1 MEITLD
7 EIYQINQ
14 NIFNSQYKYIT
25 TLAKGSFGTV
35 IKSLDLKTKKH
46 VAVKIISKLNG
57 ANEAINQ
64 LKREVTVLKKTNH
77 NNIVKLFDFYETS
90 SEIYIIMEYIKGGT
104 LKTYMKKN
112 KENLNENTV
121 KNIIFYLLNAINYL
135 HKLKIIHSDI
145 KPENIM
151 FENESDI
158 STLKLIDFGLS
169 SFNNKENEYCGT
181 FLYMAPEIL
190 FNNKKLL
197 TNEIDIWSVGIIM
210 YQLLNKNIHPFY
222 NKFELKKIM
231 DKNKSFHKK
240 EFLLENLKNYE
251 KTNQLNFYNENHT
264 YISRKAKNLLN
275 NLLQIKSKNR
285 IPSNLA
291 LNHNWFD
298 NLNIKNNYLLDL
310 NKNIISEDDLN
321 IIKKGKKI
329 FLSLIF
335 LNQLKN
341 YFFVKEENKNK
352 SFSEST
358 NNTEENSFLINN
370 LKNVNYFINLN
381 KKNKKFYKNINL
393 KDKKNNIRNQIDDFL
408 NKNNIKSKTKI
419 NNNKSN
425 KLLSINYKFKNNNN
439 NNNFPHLINS
449 RRTFYIKSLDK
460 IKLSLNNNNLINENK
475 KYNKNKSEI
484 KYNKR
489 NLSPHFLDNNYFNN
503 NTIFKTN
510 FNKNKSNKKNNEKL
524 IYSMMKTKFNENK
537 NNFKVIFP
545 NINNN
550 NNNNI
555 NNNNNNKKL
564 KSLC

>member
-14 NIFNSQYKYIT
+14 NIFNSQYKYIS

-35 IKSLDLKTKKH
+35 IKSLDLKTNKQ
-46 VAVKIISKLNG
+46 VAVKIISKLND
-57 ANEAINQ
+57 AQEAINQ
-64 LKREVTVLKKTNH
+64 LKKEVSVLKKTNH
-77 NNIVKLFDFYETS
+77 NNIVKLYDFYETS

-112 KENLNENTV
+112 KENLNENTT
-121 KNIIFYLLNAINYL
+121 KKIIFYLLNAINYL

-151 FENESDI
+151 FENEEDI

-210 YQLLNKNIHPFY
+210 YQLLNKNIHPFF
-222 NKFELKKIM
+222 NKFELKK
-231 DKNKSFHKK
+231 NKIFHKK
-240 EFLLENLKNYE
+240 DFLLQNLKNYE
-251 KTNQLNFYNENHT
+251 KSNKLIFHNEN
-264 YISRKAKNLLN
+264 YISRKAKNLLF

-285 IPSNLA
+285 IQSNLA
-291 LNHNWFD
+291 LNHIWFD
-298 NLNIKNNYLLDL
+298 DLNIKNYYLLDL
-310 NKNIISEDDLN
+310 NKKIFSEDDLK
-321 IIKKGKKI
+321 IINKGKKI
-329 FLSLIF
+329 FLTLIF
-335 LNQLKN
+335 LNQIKN
-341 YFFVKEENKNK
+341 HFFIKEENKNK
-352 SFSEST
+352 SYSEST
-358 NNTEENSFLINN
+358 NNTEENSVLINN
-370 LKNVNYFINLN
+370 LKNVNFFI
-381 KKNKKFYKNINL
+381 KKNKKIYKNINL
-393 KDKKNNIRNQIDDFL
+393 KDKKNRNQIEEYF
-408 NKNNIKSKTKI
+408 NKNNINNIKKS

-425 KLLSINYKFKNNNN
+425 KLLSINYKYKNYNYNNK
-439 NNNFPHLINS
+439 NNFPHLINS

-460 IKLSLNNNNLINENK
+460 IKLSFNNNENK

-489 NLSPHFLDNNYFNN
+489 NLSPHFLDKNN
-503 NTIFKTN
+503 NNNNSIFKTN
-510 FNKNKSNKKNNEKL
+510 YINKNNKKNNEKI
-524 IYSMMKTKFNENK
+524 IYSMIKTKLNNENK
-537 NNFKVIFP
+537 NIFKVIFP

-550 NNNNI
+550 NNNNNI
-555 NNNNNNKKL
+555 QNHKKLL
-564 KSLC
+564 KSL

>member
-14 NIFNSQYKYIT
+14 NIFNSQYKYIS

-35 IKSLDLKTKKH
+35 IKSLDLKTNKQ
-46 VAVKIISKLNG
+46 VAVKIISKLND
-57 ANEAINQ
+57 AQEAINQ
-64 LKREVTVLKKTNH
+64 LKKEVSVLKKTNH
-77 NNIVKLFDFYETS
+77 NNIVKLYDFYETS

-112 KENLNENTV
+112 KENLNENTT
-121 KNIIFYLLNAINYL
+121 KKIIFYLLNAINYL

-151 FENESDI
+151 FQNEEDI

-210 YQLLNKNIHPFY
+210 YQLLNKNIHPFF
-222 NKFELKKIM
+222 NKFELKK
-231 DKNKSFHKK
+231 NKKD
-240 EFLLENLKNYE
+240 FLLQNLKNYE
-251 KTNQLNFYNENHT
+251 KSNKLIFHNEN
-264 YISRKAKNLLN
+264 YISRKAKNLLF

-285 IPSNLA
+285 IQSNLA
-291 LNHNWFD
+291 LNHIWFD
-298 NLNIKNNYLLDL
+298 DLNIKNYYLLDL
-310 NKNIISEDDLN
+310 NKKIFSEDDLK
-321 IIKKGKKI
+321 IINKGKKI
-329 FLSLIF
+329 FLTLIF
-335 LNQLKN
+335 LNQIKN
-341 YFFVKEENKNK
+341 HFFIKEENKNK
-352 SFSEST
+352 SYSEST
-358 NNTEENSFLINN
+358 NNTEENSVLINN
-370 LKNVNYFINLN
+370 LKNVNFFI
-381 KKNKKFYKNINL
+381 KKNKKIYKNINL
-393 KDKKNNIRNQIDDFL
+393 KDKKNRNQIEEYF
-408 NKNNIKSKTKI
+408 NKNNINNIKKS

-425 KLLSINYKFKNNNN
+425 KLLSINYKYKNYNYNNNK
-439 NNNFPHLINS
+439 NNFPHLINS

-460 IKLSLNNNNLINENK
+460 IKLSFNNNENK

-489 NLSPHFLDNNYFNN
+489 NLSPHFLDKNN
-503 NTIFKTN
+503 NNNNSIFKTN
-510 FNKNKSNKKNNEKL
+510 YINKNNKKNNEKL
-524 IYSMMKTKFNENK
+524 IYSMIKTKLNNENK
-537 NNFKVIFP
+537 NIFKVIFP

-550 NNNNI
+550 NNNNNI
-555 NNNNNNKKL
+555 QNHKKLL
-564 KSLC
+564 KSL

>member
-14 NIFNSQYKYIT
+14 NIFNSQYKYIS

-35 IKSLDLKTKKH
+35 IKSLDLKTNKQ
-46 VAVKIISKLNG
+46 VAVKIISKLND
-57 ANEAINQ
+57 AQEAINQ
-64 LKREVTVLKKTNH
+64 LKKEVSVLKKTNH
-77 NNIVKLFDFYETS
+77 NNIVKLYDFYETS

-112 KENLNENTV
+112 KENLNENTT
-121 KNIIFYLLNAINYL
+121 KKIIFYLLNAINYL

-151 FENESDI
+151 FENEEDI

-210 YQLLNKNIHPFY
+210 YQLLNKNIHPFF
-222 NKFELKKIM
+222 NKFELKK
-231 DKNKSFHKK
+231 NKKD
-240 EFLLENLKNYE
+240 FLLEILKKYE
-251 KTNQLNFYNENHT
+251 KSNKLIFHNEN
-264 YISRKAKNLLN
+264 YISRKAKNLLF

-285 IPSNLA
+285 IQSNLA
-291 LNHNWFD
+291 LNHIWFD
-298 NLNIKNNYLLDL
+298 DLNIKNYYLLDL
-310 NKNIISEDDLN
+310 NKKIFSEDDLK
-321 IIKKGKKI
+321 IINKGKKI
-329 FLSLIF
+329 FLTLIF
-335 LNQLKN
+335 LNQIKN
-341 YFFVKEENKNK
+341 HFFIKEENKNK
-352 SFSEST
+352 SYSEST
-358 NNTEENSFLINN
+358 NNTEENSVLINN
-370 LKNVNYFINLN
+370 LKNVNFFI
-381 KKNKKFYKNINL
+381 KKNKKIYKNINL
-393 KDKKNNIRNQIDDFL
+393 KDKKNRNQIEEYF
-408 NKNNIKSKTKI
+408 NKNNIKNIKKS

-425 KLLSINYKFKNNNN
+425 KLLSINYKYKNYNYNNNK
-439 NNNFPHLINS
+439 NNFPHLINS

-460 IKLSLNNNNLINENK
+460 IKLSFNNNENK

-489 NLSPHFLDNNYFNN
+489 NLSPHFLDKNN
-503 NTIFKTN
+503 NNNNSIFKTN
-510 FNKNKSNKKNNEKL
+510 YINKNNKKNNEKL
-524 IYSMMKTKFNENK
+524 IYSMIKTKLNNENK
-537 NNFKVIFP
+537 NIFKVIFP

-550 NNNNI
+550 NNNNNI
-555 NNNNNNKKL
+555 QNHKKLL
-564 KSLC
+564 KSLWIIFYKYLYFL

>member
-14 NIFNSQYKYIT
+14 NIFNSQYKYIS

-35 IKSLDLKTKKH
+35 IKSLDLKTNKQ
-46 VAVKIISKLNG
+46 VAVKIISKLND
-57 ANEAINQ
+57 AQEAINQ
-64 LKREVTVLKKTNH
+64 LKKEVSVLKKTNH
-77 NNIVKLFDFYETS
+77 NNIVKLYDFYETS

-112 KENLNENTV
+112 KENLNENTT
-121 KNIIFYLLNAINYL
+121 KKIIFYLLNAINYL

-151 FENESDI
+151 FQNEEDI

-210 YQLLNKNIHPFY
+210 YQLLNKNIHPFF
-222 NKFELKKIM
+222 NKFELKK
-231 DKNKSFHKK
+231 NKIFHKK
-240 EFLLENLKNYE
+240 DFLLQNLKNYE
-251 KTNQLNFYNENHT
+251 KSNKLIFHNEN
-264 YISRKAKNLLN
+264 YISRKAKNLLF

-285 IPSNLA
+285 IQSNLA
-291 LNHNWFD
+291 LNHIWFD
-298 NLNIKNNYLLDL
+298 DLNIKNYYLLDL
-310 NKNIISEDDLN
+310 NKKIFSEDDLK
-321 IIKKGKKI
+321 IINKGKKI
-329 FLSLIF
+329 FLTLIF
-335 LNQLKN
+335 LNQIKN
-341 YFFVKEENKNK
+341 HFFIKDENKNK
-352 SFSEST
+352 SYSEST
-358 NNTEENSFLINN
+358 NNTEENSVLINN
-370 LKNVNYFINLN
+370 LKNVNFFI
-381 KKNKKFYKNINL
+381 KKNKKIYKNINL
-393 KDKKNNIRNQIDDFL
+393 KDKKNRNQIEEYF
-408 NKNNIKSKTKI
+408 NKNNINNIKKS

-425 KLLSINYKFKNNNN
+425 KLLSINYKYKNYNNNN
-439 NNNFPHLINS
+439 KNNFPHFINS

-460 IKLSLNNNNLINENK
+460 IKLSFNNNENK

-489 NLSPHFLDNNYFNN
+489 NLSPHFLDKNN
-503 NTIFKTN
+503 NNNNSIFKTN
-510 FNKNKSNKKNNEKL
+510 YINKNNKKNNEKI
-524 IYSMMKTKFNENK
+524 IYSMIKTKLNNENK
-537 NNFKVIFP
+537 NIFKVIFP

-555 NNNNNNKKL
+555 QNHKKLL
-564 KSLC
+564 KSL

>member
-14 NIFNSQYKYIT
+14 NIFNSQYKYIS

-35 IKSLDLKTKKH
+35 IKSLDLKTNKQ
-46 VAVKIISKLNG
+46 VAVKIISKLND
-57 ANEAINQ
+57 AQEAINQ
-64 LKREVTVLKKTNH
+64 LKKEVSVLKKTNH
-77 NNIVKLFDFYETS
+77 NNIVKLYDFYETS

-112 KENLNENTV
+112 KENLNENTT
-121 KNIIFYLLNAINYL
+121 KKIIFYLLNAINYL

-151 FENESDI
+151 FENEEDI

-210 YQLLNKNIHPFY
+210 YQLLNKNIHPFF
-222 NKFELKKIM
+222 NKFELKK
-231 DKNKSFHKK
+231 NKIFHKK
-240 EFLLENLKNYE
+240 DFLLQNLKNYE
-251 KTNQLNFYNENHT
+251 KSNKLIFHNEN
-264 YISRKAKNLLN
+264 YISRKAKNLLF

-285 IPSNLA
+285 IQSNLA
-291 LNHNWFD
+291 LNHIWFD
-298 NLNIKNNYLLDL
+298 DLNIKNYYLLDL
-310 NKNIISEDDLN
+310 NKKIFSEDDLK
-321 IIKKGKKI
+321 IINKGKKI
-329 FLSLIF
+329 FLTLIF
-335 LNQLKN
+335 LNQIKN
-341 YFFVKEENKNK
+341 HFFIKEENKNK
-352 SFSEST
+352 SYSEST
-358 NNTEENSFLINN
+358 NNTEENSVLINN
-370 LKNVNYFINLN
+370 LKNVNFFI
-381 KKNKKFYKNINL
+381 KKNKKIYKNINL
-393 KDKKNNIRNQIDDFL
+393 KDKKNRNQIEEYF
-408 NKNNIKSKTKI
+408 NKNNINNIKKS

-425 KLLSINYKFKNNNN
+425 KLLSINYKYKNYNNNK
-439 NNNFPHLINS
+439 NNFPHLINS

-460 IKLSLNNNNLINENK
+460 IKLSFNNNENK

-489 NLSPHFLDNNYFNN
+489 NLSPHFLDKNN
-503 NTIFKTN
+503 NNNNSIFKTN
-510 FNKNKSNKKNNEKL
+510 YINKNNKKNNEKI
-524 IYSMMKTKFNENK
+524 IYSMIKTKLNNENK
-537 NNFKVIFP
+537 NIFKVIFP

-550 NNNNI
+550 NNNNNI
-555 NNNNNNKKL
+555 QNHKKLL
-564 KSLC
+564 KSL

>member
-14 NIFNSQYKYIT
+14 NIFNSQYKYIS

-35 IKSLDLKTKKH
+35 IKSLDLKTNKQ
-46 VAVKIISKLNG
+46 VAVKIISKLND
-57 ANEAINQ
+57 AQEAINQ
-64 LKREVTVLKKTNH
+64 LKKEVSVLKKTNH
-77 NNIVKLFDFYETS
+77 NNIVKLYDFYETS

-112 KENLNENTV
+112 KENLNENTT
-121 KNIIFYLLNAINYL
+121 KKIIFYLLNAINYL

-151 FENESDI
+151 FENEEDI

-210 YQLLNKNIHPFY
+210 YQLLNKNIHPFF
-222 NKFELKKIM
+222 NKFELKK
-231 DKNKSFHKK
+231 NKIFHKK
-240 EFLLENLKNYE
+240 DFLLQNLKNYE
-251 KTNQLNFYNENHT
+251 KSNKLIFHNEN
-264 YISRKAKNLLN
+264 YISRKAKNLLF

-285 IPSNLA
+285 IQSNLA
-291 LNHNWFD
+291 LNHIWFD
-298 NLNIKNNYLLDL
+298 DLNIKNYYLLDL
-310 NKNIISEDDLN
+310 NKKIFSEDDLK
-321 IIKKGKKI
+321 IINKGKKI
-329 FLSLIF
+329 FLTLIF
-335 LNQLKN
+335 LNQIKN
-341 YFFVKEENKNK
+341 HFFIKDENKNK
-352 SFSEST
+352 SYSEST
-358 NNTEENSFLINN
+358 NNTEENSVLINN
-370 LKNVNYFINLN
+370 LKNVNFFI
-381 KKNKKFYKNINL
+381 KKNKKIYKNINL
-393 KDKKNNIRNQIDDFL
+393 KDKKNRNQIEEYF
-408 NKNNIKSKTKI
+408 NKNNINNIKKS

-425 KLLSINYKFKNNNN
+425 KLLSINYKYKNYNNNN
-439 NNNFPHLINS
+439 KNNFPHLINS

-460 IKLSLNNNNLINENK
+460 IKLSFNNNENK

-489 NLSPHFLDNNYFNN
+489 NLSPHFLDKNN
-503 NTIFKTN
+503 NNNNSIFKTN
-510 FNKNKSNKKNNEKL
+510 YINKNNKKNNEKL
-524 IYSMMKTKFNENK
+524 IYSMIKTKLNNENK
-537 NNFKVIFP
+537 NIFKVIFP

-550 NNNNI
+550 NNNNNI
-555 NNNNNNKKL
+555 QNHKKLL
-564 KSLC
+564 KSL

>member
-14 NIFNSQYKYIT
+14 NIFNSQYKYIS

-35 IKSLDLKTKKH
+35 IKSLDLKTNKQ
-46 VAVKIISKLNG
+46 VAVKIISKLND
-57 ANEAINQ
+57 AQEAINQ
-64 LKREVTVLKKTNH
+64 LKKEVSVLKKTNH
-77 NNIVKLFDFYETS
+77 NNIVKLYDFYETS

-112 KENLNENTV
+112 KENLNENTT
-121 KNIIFYLLNAINYL
+121 KKIIFYLLNAINYL

-151 FENESDI
+151 FENEEDI

-210 YQLLNKNIHPFY
+210 YQLLNKNIHPFF
-222 NKFELKKIM
+222 NKFELKK
-231 DKNKSFHKK
+231 NKIFHKK
-240 EFLLENLKNYE
+240 DFLLQNLKNYE
-251 KTNQLNFYNENHT
+251 KSNKLIFHNEN
-264 YISRKAKNLLN
+264 YISRKAKNLLF

-285 IPSNLA
+285 IQSNLA
-291 LNHNWFD
+291 LNHIWFD
-298 NLNIKNNYLLDL
+298 DLNIKNYYLLDL
-310 NKNIISEDDLN
+310 NKKIFSEDDLK
-321 IIKKGKKI
+321 IINKGKKI
-329 FLSLIF
+329 FLTLIF
-335 LNQLKN
+335 LNQIKN
-341 YFFVKEENKNK
+341 HFFIKDENKNK
-352 SFSEST
+352 SYSEST
-358 NNTEENSFLINN
+358 NNTEENSVLINN
-370 LKNVNYFINLN
+370 LKNVNFFI
-381 KKNKKFYKNINL
+381 KKNKKIYKNINL
-393 KDKKNNIRNQIDDFL
+393 KDKKNRNQIEEYF
-408 NKNNIKSKTKI
+408 NKNNINNIKKS

-425 KLLSINYKFKNNNN
+425 KLLLINYKYKNYNYNNNK
-439 NNNFPHLINS
+439 NNFPHLINS

-460 IKLSLNNNNLINENK
+460 IKLSFNNNENK

-489 NLSPHFLDNNYFNN
+489 NLSPHFLDKNN
-503 NTIFKTN
+503 NNNNSIFKTN
-510 FNKNKSNKKNNEKL
+510 YINKNNKKNNEKL
-524 IYSMMKTKFNENK
+524 IYSMIKTKLNNENK
-537 NNFKVIFP
+537 NIFKVIFP

-555 NNNNNNKKL
+555 QNHKKLL
-564 KSLC
+564 KSL

>member
-14 NIFNSQYKYIT
+14 NIFNSQYKYIS

-35 IKSLDLKTKKH
+35 IKSLDLKTNKQ
-46 VAVKIISKLNG
+46 VAVKIISKLND
-57 ANEAINQ
+57 AQEAINQ
-64 LKREVTVLKKTNH
+64 LKKEVSVLKKTNH
-77 NNIVKLFDFYETS
+77 NNIVKLYDFYETS

-112 KENLNENTV
+112 KENLNENTT
-121 KNIIFYLLNAINYL
+121 KKIIFYLLNAINYL

-151 FENESDI
+151 FENEEDI

-210 YQLLNKNIHPFY
+210 YQLLNKNIHPFF
-222 NKFELKKIM
+222 NKFELKK
-231 DKNKSFHKK
+231 NKIFHKK
-240 EFLLENLKNYE
+240 DFLLQNLKNYE
-251 KTNQLNFYNENHT
+251 KSNKLIFHNEN
-264 YISRKAKNLLN
+264 YISRKAKNLLF

-285 IPSNLA
+285 IQSNLA
-291 LNHNWFD
+291 LNHIWFD
-298 NLNIKNNYLLDL
+298 DLNIKNYYLLDL
-310 NKNIISEDDLN
+310 NKKIFSEDDLK
-321 IIKKGKKI
+321 IINKGKKI
-329 FLSLIF
+329 FLTLIF
-335 LNQLKN
+335 LNQIKN
-341 YFFVKEENKNK
+341 HFFIKEENKNK
-352 SFSEST
+352 SYSEST
-358 NNTEENSFLINN
+358 NNTEENSVLINN
-370 LKNVNYFINLN
+370 LKNVNFFI
-381 KKNKKFYKNINL
+381 KKNKKIYKNINL
-393 KDKKNNIRNQIDDFL
+393 KDKKNRNQIEEYF
-408 NKNNIKSKTKI
+408 NKNNINNIKKS

-425 KLLSINYKFKNNNN
+425 KLLSINYKYKNYNNNN
-439 NNNFPHLINS
+439 KNNFPHLINS

-460 IKLSLNNNNLINENK
+460 ITLSFNNNENK

-489 NLSPHFLDNNYFNN
+489 NLSPHFLDKNN
-503 NTIFKTN
+503 NNNNSIFKTN
-510 FNKNKSNKKNNEKL
+510 YINKNNKKNNEKL
-524 IYSMMKTKFNENK
+524 IYSMIKTKLNNENK
-537 NNFKVIFP
+537 NIFKVIFP

-555 NNNNNNKKL
+555 QNHKKLL
-564 KSLC
+564 KSL

>member
-14 NIFNSQYKYIT
+14 NIFNSQYKYIS

-35 IKSLDLKTKKH
+35 IKSLDLKTNKQ
-46 VAVKIISKLNG
+46 VAVKIISKLND
-57 ANEAINQ
+57 AQEAINQ
-64 LKREVTVLKKTNH
+64 LKKEVSVLKKTNH
-77 NNIVKLFDFYETS
+77 NNIVKLYDFYETS

-112 KENLNENTV
+112 KENLNENTT
-121 KNIIFYLLNAINYL
+121 KKIIFYLLNAINYL

-151 FENESDI
+151 FENEEDI

-210 YQLLNKNIHPFY
+210 YQLLNKNIHPFL
-222 NKFELKKIM
+222 NKFELKK
-231 DKNKSFHKK
+231 NKKD
-240 EFLLENLKNYE
+240 FLLQNLKNYE
-251 KTNQLNFYNENHT
+251 KSNKLIFHNEN
-264 YISRKAKNLLN
+264 YISRKAKNLLF

-285 IPSNLA
+285 IQSNLA
-291 LNHNWFD
+291 LNHIWFD
-298 NLNIKNNYLLDL
+298 DLNMKNNYLLDL
-310 NKNIISEDDLN
+310 NKKIFSEDDLK
-321 IIKKGKKI
+321 IINKGKKI
-329 FLSLIF
+329 FLTLIF
-335 LNQLKN
+335 LNQIKN
-341 YFFVKEENKNK
+341 HFFIKDENKNK
-352 SFSEST
+352 SYSEST
-358 NNTEENSFLINN
+358 NNTEENSVLINN
-370 LKNVNYFINLN
+370 LKNVNFFI
-381 KKNKKFYKNINL
+381 KKNKKIYKNINL
-393 KDKKNNIRNQIDDFL
+393 KDKKNRNQIEEYF
-408 NKNNIKSKTKI
+408 NKNNIKNIKKS

-425 KLLSINYKFKNNNN
+425 KLLSINYKYKNYNYNNNK
-439 NNNFPHLINS
+439 NNFPHLINS

-460 IKLSLNNNNLINENK
+460 IKLSFNNNENK

-489 NLSPHFLDNNYFNN
+489 NLSPHFLDKNN
-503 NTIFKTN
+503 NNNNSIFKTN
-510 FNKNKSNKKNNEKL
+510 YINKNNKKNNEKL
-524 IYSMMKTKFNENK
+524 IYSMIKTKLNNENK
-537 NNFKVIFP
+537 NIFKVIFP

-555 NNNNNNKKL
+555 QNHKKLL
-564 KSLC
+564 KSL

>member
-14 NIFNSQYKYIT
+14 NIFNSQYKYIS

-35 IKSLDLKTKKH
+35 IKSLDLKTNKQ
-46 VAVKIISKLNG
+46 VAVKIISKLND
-57 ANEAINQ
+57 AQEAINQ
-64 LKREVTVLKKTNH
+64 LKKEVSVLKKTNH
-77 NNIVKLFDFYETS
+77 NNIVKLYDFYETS

-112 KENLNENTV
+112 KENLNENTT
-121 KNIIFYLLNAINYL
+121 KKIIFYLLNAINYL

-151 FENESDI
+151 FENEEDI

-210 YQLLNKNIHPFY
+210 YQLLNKNIHPFF
-222 NKFELKKIM
+222 NKFELKK
-231 DKNKSFHKK
+231 NKKD
-240 EFLLENLKNYE
+240 FLLQNLKNYE
-251 KTNQLNFYNENHT
+251 KSNKLIFHNEN
-264 YISRKAKNLLN
+264 YISRKAKNLLF

-285 IPSNLA
+285 IQSNLA
-291 LNHNWFD
+291 LNHIWFD
-298 NLNIKNNYLLDL
+298 DLNIKNYYLLDL
-310 NKNIISEDDLN
+310 NKKIFSEDDLK
-321 IIKKGKKI
+321 IINKGKKI
-329 FLSLIF
+329 FLTLIF
-335 LNQLKN
+335 LNQIKN
-341 YFFVKEENKNK
+341 HFFIKEENKNK
-352 SFSEST
+352 SYSEST
-358 NNTEENSFLINN
+358 NNTEENSVLINN
-370 LKNVNYFINLN
+370 LKNVNFFI
-381 KKNKKFYKNINL
+381 KKNKKIYKNINL
-393 KDKKNNIRNQIDDFL
+393 KDKKNRNQIEEYF
-408 NKNNIKSKTKI
+408 NKNNINNIKKS

-425 KLLSINYKFKNNNN
+425 KLLSINYKYKNYNYNNNK
-439 NNNFPHLINS
+439 NNFPHFINS

-460 IKLSLNNNNLINENK
+460 IKLSFNNNENK

-489 NLSPHFLDNNYFNN
+489 NLSPHFLDKNN
-503 NTIFKTN
+503 NNNNNSIFKTN
-510 FNKNKSNKKNNEKL
+510 YINKNNKKNNEKL
-524 IYSMMKTKFNENK
+524 IYSMIKTKLNNENK
-537 NNFKVIFP
+537 NIFKVIFP

-550 NNNNI
+550 NNNNNI
-555 NNNNNNKKL
+555 QNHKKLL
-564 KSLC
+564 KSL

>member
-14 NIFNSQYKYIT
+14 NIFNSQYKYIS

-35 IKSLDLKTKKH
+35 IKSLDLKTNKQ
-46 VAVKIISKLNG
+46 VAVKIISKLND
-57 ANEAINQ
+57 AQEAINQ
-64 LKREVTVLKKTNH
+64 LKKEVSVLKKTNH
-77 NNIVKLFDFYETS
+77 NNIVKLYDFYETS

-112 KENLNENTV
+112 KENLNENTT
-121 KNIIFYLLNAINYL
+121 KKIIFYLLNAINYL

-151 FENESDI
+151 FQNEEDI

-210 YQLLNKNIHPFY
+210 YQLLNKNIHPFF
-222 NKFELKKIM
+222 NKFELKK
-231 DKNKSFHKK
+231 NKKD
-240 EFLLENLKNYE
+240 FLLQNLKNYE
-251 KTNQLNFYNENHT
+251 KSNKLIFHNEN
-264 YISRKAKNLLN
+264 YISRKAKNLLF

-285 IPSNLA
+285 IQSNLA
-291 LNHNWFD
+291 LNHIWFD
-298 NLNIKNNYLLDL
+298 DLNIKNYYLLDL
-310 NKNIISEDDLN
+310 NKKIFSEDDLK
-321 IIKKGKKI
+321 IINKGKKI
-329 FLSLIF
+329 FLTLIF
-335 LNQLKN
+335 LNQIKN
-341 YFFVKEENKNK
+341 HFFIKEENKNK
-352 SFSEST
+352 SYSEST
-358 NNTEENSFLINN
+358 NNTEENSVLINN
-370 LKNVNYFINLN
+370 LKNVNFFI
-381 KKNKKFYKNINL
+381 KKNKKIYKNINL
-393 KDKKNNIRNQIDDFL
+393 KDKKNRNQIDEYF
-408 NKNNIKSKTKI
+408 NKNNINNIKKS

-425 KLLSINYKFKNNNN
+425 KLLSINYKYKNYNNNN
-439 NNNFPHLINS
+439 KNNFPHLINS

-460 IKLSLNNNNLINENK
+460 IKLSFNNNNENK

-489 NLSPHFLDNNYFNN
+489 NLSPHFLDKNN
-503 NTIFKTN
+503 NNNSIFKTN
-510 FNKNKSNKKNNEKL
+510 YINKNNKKNNEKL
-524 IYSMMKTKFNENK
+524 IYSMIKTKLNNENK
-537 NNFKVIFP
+537 NIFKVIFP

-550 NNNNI
+550 NNNN
-555 NNNNNNKKL
+555 NNIQNHKKLL
-564 KSLC
+564 KSL

>member
-14 NIFNSQYKYIT
+14 NIFNSQYKYIS

-35 IKSLDLKTKKH
+35 IKSLDLKTNKQ
-46 VAVKIISKLNG
+46 VAVKIISKLND
-57 ANEAINQ
+57 AQEAINQ
-64 LKREVTVLKKTNH
+64 LKKEVSVLKKTNH
-77 NNIVKLFDFYETS
+77 NNIVKLYDFYETS

-112 KENLNENTV
+112 KENLNENTT
-121 KNIIFYLLNAINYL
+121 KKIIFYLLNAINYL

-151 FENESDI
+151 FENEEDI

-210 YQLLNKNIHPFY
+210 YQLLNKNIHPFF
-222 NKFELKKIM
+222 NKFELKK
-231 DKNKSFHKK
+231 NKIFHKK
-240 EFLLENLKNYE
+240 DFLLQNLKNYE
-251 KTNQLNFYNENHT
+251 KSNKLIFHNEN
-264 YISRKAKNLLN
+264 YISRKAKNLLF

-285 IPSNLA
+285 IQSNLA
-291 LNHNWFD
+291 LNHIWFD
-298 NLNIKNNYLLDL
+298 DLNIKNYYLLDL
-310 NKNIISEDDLN
+310 NKKIFSEDDLK
-321 IIKKGKKI
+321 IINKGKKI
-329 FLSLIF
+329 FLTLIF
-335 LNQLKN
+335 LNQIKN
-341 YFFVKEENKNK
+341 HFFIKDENKNK
-352 SFSEST
+352 SYSEST
-358 NNTEENSFLINN
+358 NNTEENSVLINN
-370 LKNVNYFINLN
+370 LKNVNFFI
-381 KKNKKFYKNINL
+381 KKNKKIYKNINL
-393 KDKKNNIRNQIDDFL
+393 KDKKNRNQIEEYF
-408 NKNNIKSKTKI
+408 NKNNINNIKKS

-425 KLLSINYKFKNNNN
+425 KLLLINYKYKNYNYNNNK
-439 NNNFPHLINS
+439 NNFPHLINS

-460 IKLSLNNNNLINENK
+460 IKLSFNNNENK

-489 NLSPHFLDNNYFNN
+489 NLSPHFLDKNN
-503 NTIFKTN
+503 NNNNSIFKTN
-510 FNKNKSNKKNNEKL
+510 YINKNNKKNNEKL
-524 IYSMMKTKFNENK
+524 IYSMIKTKLNNENK
-537 NNFKVIFP
+537 NIFKVIFP

-550 NNNNI
+550 NNNNNI
-555 NNNNNNKKL
+555 QNHKKLL
-564 KSLC
+564 KSL

>member
-14 NIFNSQYKYIT
+14 NIFNSQYKYIS

-35 IKSLDLKTKKH
+35 IKSLDLKTNKQ
-46 VAVKIISKLNG
+46 VAVKIISKLND
-57 ANEAINQ
+57 AQEAINQ
-64 LKREVTVLKKTNH
+64 LKKEVSVLKKTNH
-77 NNIVKLFDFYETS
+77 NNIVKLYDFYETS

-112 KENLNENTV
+112 KENLNENTT
-121 KNIIFYLLNAINYL
+121 KKIIFYLLNAINYL

-151 FENESDI
+151 FENEEDI

-210 YQLLNKNIHPFY
+210 YQLLNKNIHPFF
-222 NKFELKKIM
+222 NKFELKK
-231 DKNKSFHKK
+231 NNHKK
-240 EFLLENLKNYE
+240 DFLENLKNYE
-251 KTNQLNFYNENHT
+251 KSNKLIFHNEN
-264 YISRKAKNLLN
+264 YISRKAKNLLF

-285 IPSNLA
+285 IQSNLA
-291 LNHNWFD
+291 LNHIWFD
-298 NLNIKNNYLLDL
+298 DLNIKNYYLLDL
-310 NKNIISEDDLN
+310 NKKIFSEDDLK
-321 IIKKGKKI
+321 IINKGKKI
-329 FLSLIF
+329 FLTLIF
-335 LNQLKN
+335 LNQIKN
-341 YFFVKEENKNK
+341 HFFIKDENKNK
-352 SFSEST
+352 SYSEST
-358 NNTEENSFLINN
+358 NNTEENSVLINN
-370 LKNVNYFINLN
+370 LKNVNFFI
-381 KKNKKFYKNINL
+381 KKNKKIYKNINL
-393 KDKKNNIRNQIDDFL
+393 KDKKNRNQIEEYF
-408 NKNNIKSKTKI
+408 NKNNIKNIKKS

-425 KLLSINYKFKNNNN
+425 KLLSINYKYKNYNNNN
-439 NNNFPHLINS
+439 KNNFPHLINS

-460 IKLSLNNNNLINENK
+460 IKLSFNNNENK

-489 NLSPHFLDNNYFNN
+489 NLSPHFLDKNN
-503 NTIFKTN
+503 NNNNSIFKTN
-510 FNKNKSNKKNNEKL
+510 YINKNNKKNNEKL
-524 IYSMMKTKFNENK
+524 IYSMIKTKLNNENK
-537 NNFKVIFP
+537 NIFKVIFP

-550 NNNNI
+550 NNNN
-555 NNNNNNKKL
+555 NNIQNHKKLL
-564 KSLC
+564 KSL

>member
-14 NIFNSQYKYIT
+14 NIFNSQYKYIS

-35 IKSLDLKTKKH
+35 IKSLDLKTNKQ
-46 VAVKIISKLNG
+46 VAVKIISKLND
-57 ANEAINQ
+57 AQEAINQ
-64 LKREVTVLKKTNH
+64 LKKEVSVLKKTNH
-77 NNIVKLFDFYETS
+77 NNIVKLYDFYETS

-112 KENLNENTV
+112 KENLNENTT
-121 KNIIFYLLNAINYL
+121 KKIIFYLLNAINYL

-151 FENESDI
+151 FENEEDI

-210 YQLLNKNIHPFY
+210 YQLLNKNIHPFF
-222 NKFELKKIM
+222 NKFELKK
-231 DKNKSFHKK
+231 NKIFHKK
-240 EFLLENLKNYE
+240 DFLLENLKNYE
-251 KTNQLNFYNENHT
+251 KSNKLIFHNEN
-264 YISRKAKNLLN
+264 YISRKAKNLLF

-285 IPSNLA
+285 IQSNLA
-291 LNHNWFD
+291 LNHIWFD
-298 NLNIKNNYLLDL
+298 DLNIKNYYLLDL
-310 NKNIISEDDLN
+310 NKKIFSEDDLK
-321 IIKKGKKI
+321 IINKGKKI
-329 FLSLIF
+329 FLTLIF
-335 LNQLKN
+335 LNQIKN
-341 YFFVKEENKNK
+341 HFFIKDENKNK
-352 SFSEST
+352 SYSEST
-358 NNTEENSFLINN
+358 NNTEENSVLINN
-370 LKNVNYFINLN
+370 LKNVNFFI
-381 KKNKKFYKNINL
+381 KKNKKIYKNINL
-393 KDKKNNIRNQIDDFL
+393 KDKKNRNQIEEYF
-408 NKNNIKSKTKI
+408 NKNNIKNIKKS

-425 KLLSINYKFKNNNN
+425 KLLSINYKYKNYNYNNNK
-439 NNNFPHLINS
+439 NNFPHLINS

-460 IKLSLNNNNLINENK
+460 IKLSFNNNENK

-489 NLSPHFLDNNYFNN
+489 NLSPHFLDKNN
-503 NTIFKTN
+503 NNNNSIFKTN
-510 FNKNKSNKKNNEKL
+510 YINKNNKKNNEKL
-524 IYSMMKTKFNENK
+524 IYSMIKTKLNNENK
-537 NNFKVIFP
+537 NIFKVIFP

-550 NNNNI
+550 NNNNNI
-555 NNNNNNKKL
+555 QNHKKLL
-564 KSLC
+564 KSL

>member
-14 NIFNSQYKYIT
+14 NIFNSQYKYIS

-35 IKSLDLKTKKH
+35 IKSLDLKTNKQ
-46 VAVKIISKLNG
+46 VAVKIISKLND
-57 ANEAINQ
+57 AQEAINQ
-64 LKREVTVLKKTNH
+64 LKKEVSVLKKTNH
-77 NNIVKLFDFYETS
+77 NNIVKLYDFYETS

-112 KENLNENTV
+112 KENLNENTT
-121 KNIIFYLLNAINYL
+121 KKIIFYLLNAINYL

-151 FENESDI
+151 FENEEDI

-210 YQLLNKNIHPFY
+210 YQLLNKNIHPFF
-222 NKFELKKIM
+222 NKFELKK
-231 DKNKSFHKK
+231 NKIYHKK
-240 EFLLENLKNYE
+240 DFLLENLKKYE
-251 KTNQLNFYNENHT
+251 KSNKIIFHNEN
-264 YISRKAKNLLN
+264 YISRKAKNLLF

-285 IPSNLA
+285 IQSNLA
-291 LNHNWFD
+291 LNHIWFD
-298 NLNIKNNYLLDL
+298 DLNMKNNYLLDL
-310 NKNIISEDDLN
+310 NKKIFSEDDLK
-321 IIKKGKKI
+321 IINKGKKI
-329 FLSLIF
+329 FLTLIF
-335 LNQLKN
+335 LNQIKN
-341 YFFVKEENKNK
+341 HFFIKEENKNK
-352 SFSEST
+352 SYSEST
-358 NNTEENSFLINN
+358 NNTEENSVLINN
-370 LKNVNYFINLN
+370 LKNVNFFI
-381 KKNKKFYKNINL
+381 KKNKKIYKNINL
-393 KDKKNNIRNQIDDFL
+393 KDKKNRNQIEEYF
-408 NKNNIKSKTKI
+408 NKNNINNIKKS

-425 KLLSINYKFKNNNN
+425 KLLSINYKYKNYNYNNNK
-439 NNNFPHLINS
+439 NNFPHLINS

-460 IKLSLNNNNLINENK
+460 IKLSFNNNENK

-489 NLSPHFLDNNYFNN
+489 NLSPHFLDKNN
-503 NTIFKTN
+503 NNNNSIFKTN
-510 FNKNKSNKKNNEKL
+510 YINKNNKKNNEKL
-524 IYSMMKTKFNENK
+524 IYSMIKTKLNNENK
-537 NNFKVIFP
+537 NIFKVIFP

-550 NNNNI
+550 NNNNNI
-555 NNNNNNKKL
+555 QNHKKLL
-564 KSLC
+564 KSL

>member
-14 NIFNSQYKYIT
+14 NIFNSQYKYIS

-35 IKSLDLKTKKH
+35 IKSLDLKTNKQ
-46 VAVKIISKLNG
+46 VAVKIISKLND
-57 ANEAINQ
+57 AQEAINQ
-64 LKREVTVLKKTNH
+64 LKKEVSVLKKTNH
-77 NNIVKLFDFYETS
+77 NNIVKLYDFYETS

-112 KENLNENTV
+112 KENLNENTT
-121 KNIIFYLLNAINYL
+121 KKIIFYLLNAINYL

-151 FENESDI
+151 FQNEEDI

-210 YQLLNKNIHPFY
+210 YQLLNKNIHPFF
-222 NKFELKKIM
+222 NKFELKK
-231 DKNKSFHKK
+231 NKIFHKK
-240 EFLLENLKNYE
+240 DFLENLKNYE
-251 KTNQLNFYNENHT
+251 KSNKLIFHNEN
-264 YISRKAKNLLN
+264 YISRKAKNLLF

-285 IPSNLA
+285 IQSNLA
-291 LNHNWFD
+291 LNHIWFD
-298 NLNIKNNYLLDL
+298 DLNIKNYYLLDL
-310 NKNIISEDDLN
+310 NKKIFSEDDLK
-321 IIKKGKKI
+321 IINKGKKI
-329 FLSLIF
+329 FLTLIF
-335 LNQLKN
+335 LNQIKN
-341 YFFVKEENKNK
+341 HFFIKEENKNK
-352 SFSEST
+352 SYSEST
-358 NNTEENSFLINN
+358 NNTEENSVLINN
-370 LKNVNYFINLN
+370 LKNVNFFI
-381 KKNKKFYKNINL
+381 KKNKKIYKNINL
-393 KDKKNNIRNQIDDFL
+393 KDKKNRNQIEEYF
-408 NKNNIKSKTKI
+408 NKNNINNIKKS

-425 KLLSINYKFKNNNN
+425 KLLSINYKYKNYNYNNNK
-439 NNNFPHLINS
+439 NNFPHLINS

-460 IKLSLNNNNLINENK
+460 IKLSFNNNENK

-489 NLSPHFLDNNYFNN
+489 NLSPHFLDKNN
-503 NTIFKTN
+503 NNNNSIFKTN
-510 FNKNKSNKKNNEKL
+510 YINKNNKKNNEKL
-524 IYSMMKTKFNENK
+524 IYSMIKTKLNNENK
-537 NNFKVIFP
+537 NIFKVIFP

-550 NNNNI
+550 NNNNNI
-555 NNNNNNKKL
+555 QNHKKLL
-564 KSLC
+564 KSL

>member
-14 NIFNSQYKYIT
+14 NIFNSQYKYIS

-35 IKSLDLKTKKH
+35 IKSLDLKTNKQ
-46 VAVKIISKLNG
+46 VAVKIISKLND
-57 ANEAINQ
+57 AQEAINQ
-64 LKREVTVLKKTNH
+64 LKKEVSVLKKTNH
-77 NNIVKLFDFYETS
+77 NNIVKLYDFYETS

-112 KENLNENTV
+112 KENLNENTT
-121 KNIIFYLLNAINYL
+121 KKIIFYLLNAINYL

-151 FENESDI
+151 FENEEDI

-210 YQLLNKNIHPFY
+210 YQLLNKNIHPFF
-222 NKFELKKIM
+222 NKFELKK
-231 DKNKSFHKK
+231 NNHKK
-240 EFLLENLKNYE
+240 DFLENLKNYE
-251 KTNQLNFYNENHT
+251 KSNKLIFHNEN
-264 YISRKAKNLLN
+264 YISRKAKNLLF

-285 IPSNLA
+285 IQSNLA
-291 LNHNWFD
+291 LNHIWFD
-298 NLNIKNNYLLDL
+298 DLNIKNYYLLDL
-310 NKNIISEDDLN
+310 NKKIFSEDDLK
-321 IIKKGKKI
+321 IINKGKKI
-329 FLSLIF
+329 FLTLIF
-335 LNQLKN
+335 LNQIKN
-341 YFFVKEENKNK
+341 HFFIKDENKNK
-352 SFSEST
+352 SYSEST
-358 NNTEENSFLINN
+358 NNTEENSVLINN
-370 LKNVNYFINLN
+370 LKNVNFFI
-381 KKNKKFYKNINL
+381 KKNKKIYKNINL
-393 KDKKNNIRNQIDDFL
+393 KDKKNRNQIEEYF
-408 NKNNIKSKTKI
+408 NKNNINNIKKS

-425 KLLSINYKFKNNNN
+425 KLLSINYKYKNYNNYNNNK
-439 NNNFPHLINS
+439 NNFPHS

-460 IKLSLNNNNLINENK
+460 IKLSFNNNNENK

-489 NLSPHFLDNNYFNN
+489 NLSPHFLDKNN
-503 NTIFKTN
+503 NNNNSIFKTN
-510 FNKNKSNKKNNEKL
+510 YINKNNKKNNEKI
-524 IYSMMKTKFNENK
+524 IYSMIKTKLNNENK
-537 NNFKVIFP
+537 NIFKVIFP

-550 NNNNI
+550 NNNNNI
-555 NNNNNNKKL
+555 QNHKKLL
-564 KSLC
+564 KSL

>member
-14 NIFNSQYKYIT
+14 NIFNSQYKYIS

-35 IKSLDLKTKKH
+35 IKSLDLKTNKQ
-46 VAVKIISKLNG
+46 VAVKIISKLND
-57 ANEAINQ
+57 AQEAINQ
-64 LKREVTVLKKTNH
+64 LKKEVSVLKKTNH
-77 NNIVKLFDFYETS
+77 NNIVKLYDFYETS

-112 KENLNENTV
+112 KENLNENTT
-121 KNIIFYLLNAINYL
+121 KKIIFYLLNAINYL

-151 FENESDI
+151 FENEEDI

-210 YQLLNKNIHPFY
+210 YQLLNKNIHPFF
-222 NKFELKKIM
+222 NKFELKK
-231 DKNKSFHKK
+231 NKIFHKK
-240 EFLLENLKNYE
+240 DFLENLKNYE
-251 KTNQLNFYNENHT
+251 KSNKLIFHNEN
-264 YISRKAKNLLN
+264 YISRKAKNLLF

-285 IPSNLA
+285 IQSNLA
-291 LNHNWFD
+291 LNHIWFD
-298 NLNIKNNYLLDL
+298 DLNIKNYYLLDL
-310 NKNIISEDDLN
+310 NKKIFSEDDLK
-321 IIKKGKKI
+321 IINKGKKI
-329 FLSLIF
+329 FLTLIF
-335 LNQLKN
+335 LNQIKN
-341 YFFVKEENKNK
+341 HFFIKEENKNK
-352 SFSEST
+352 SYSEST
-358 NNTEENSFLINN
+358 NNTEENSVLINN
-370 LKNVNYFINLN
+370 LKNVNFFI
-381 KKNKKFYKNINL
+381 KKNKKIYKNINL
-393 KDKKNNIRNQIDDFL
+393 KDKKNRNQIEEYF
-408 NKNNIKSKTKI
+408 NKNNINNIKKS

-425 KLLSINYKFKNNNN
+425 KLLSINYKYKNYNNNK
-439 NNNFPHLINS
+439 NNFPHLINS

-460 IKLSLNNNNLINENK
+460 IKLSFNNNENK

-489 NLSPHFLDNNYFNN
+489 NLSPHFLDKNN
-503 NTIFKTN
+503 NNNNSIFKTN
-510 FNKNKSNKKNNEKL
+510 YINKNNKKNNEKL
-524 IYSMMKTKFNENK
+524 IYSMIKTKLNNENK
-537 NNFKVIFP
+537 NIFKVIFP

-555 NNNNNNKKL
+555 QNHKKLL
-564 KSLC
+564 KSL

>member
-14 NIFNSQYKYIT
+14 NIFNSQYKYIS

-35 IKSLDLKTKKH
+35 IKSLDLKTNKQ
-46 VAVKIISKLNG
+46 VAVKIISKLND
-57 ANEAINQ
+57 AQEAINQ
-64 LKREVTVLKKTNH
+64 LKKEVSVLKKTNH
-77 NNIVKLFDFYETS
+77 NNIVKLYDFYETS

-112 KENLNENTV
+112 KENLNENTT
-121 KNIIFYLLNAINYL
+121 KKIIFYLLNAINYL

-151 FENESDI
+151 FENEEDI

-210 YQLLNKNIHPFY
+210 YQLLNKNIHPFF
-222 NKFELKKIM
+222 NKFELKK
-231 DKNKSFHKK
+231 NKKD
-240 EFLLENLKNYE
+240 FLLQNLKNYE
-251 KTNQLNFYNENHT
+251 KSNKLIFHNEN
-264 YISRKAKNLLN
+264 YISRKAKNLLF

-285 IPSNLA
+285 IQSNLA
-291 LNHNWFD
+291 LNHIWFD
-298 NLNIKNNYLLDL
+298 DLNIKNYYLLDL
-310 NKNIISEDDLN
+310 NKKIFSEDDLK
-321 IIKKGKKI
+321 IINKGKKI
-329 FLSLIF
+329 FLTIIF
-335 LNQLKN
+335 LNQIKN
-341 YFFVKEENKNK
+341 HFFIKEENKNK
-352 SFSEST
+352 SYSEST
-358 NNTEENSFLINN
+358 NNTEENSVLINN
-370 LKNVNYFINLN
+370 LKNVNFFI
-381 KKNKKFYKNINL
+381 KKNKKIYKNINL
-393 KDKKNNIRNQIDDFL
+393 KDKKNRNQIEEYF
-408 NKNNIKSKTKI
+408 NKNNIKNIKKS

-425 KLLSINYKFKNNNN
+425 KLLSINYKYKNYNNNN
-439 NNNFPHLINS
+439 NKNNFPHLINS

-460 IKLSLNNNNLINENK
+460 IKLSFNNNENK

-489 NLSPHFLDNNYFNN
+489 NLSPHFLDKNN
-503 NTIFKTN
+503 NNNNSIFKTN
-510 FNKNKSNKKNNEKL
+510 YINKNNKKNNEKI
-524 IYSMMKTKFNENK
+524 IYSMIKTKLNNENK
-537 NNFKVIFP
+537 NIFKVIFP

-550 NNNNI
+550 NNNN
-555 NNNNNNKKL
+555 NNIQNHKKLL
-564 KSLC
+564 KSL

>member
-14 NIFNSQYKYIT
+14 NIFNSQYKYIS

-35 IKSLDLKTKKH
+35 IKSLDLKTNKQ
-46 VAVKIISKLNG
+46 VAVKIISKLND
-57 ANEAINQ
+57 AQEAINQ
-64 LKREVTVLKKTNH
+64 LKKEVSVLKKTNH
-77 NNIVKLFDFYETS
+77 NNIVKLYDFYETS

-112 KENLNENTV
+112 KENLNENTT
-121 KNIIFYLLNAINYL
+121 KKIIFYLLNAINYL

-151 FENESDI
+151 FENEEDI

-210 YQLLNKNIHPFY
+210 YQLLNKNIHPFF
-222 NKFELKKIM
+222 NKFELKK
-231 DKNKSFHKK
+231 NKIFHKK
-240 EFLLENLKNYE
+240 DFLLQNLKNYE
-251 KTNQLNFYNENHT
+251 KSNKLIFHNEN
-264 YISRKAKNLLN
+264 YISRKAKNLLF

-285 IPSNLA
+285 IQSNLA
-291 LNHNWFD
+291 LNHIWFD
-298 NLNIKNNYLLDL
+298 DLNMKNNYLLDL
-310 NKNIISEDDLN
+310 NKKIFSEDDLK
-321 IIKKGKKI
+321 IINKGKKI
-329 FLSLIF
+329 FLTLIF
-335 LNQLKN
+335 LNQIKN
-341 YFFVKEENKNK
+341 HFFIKEENKNK
-352 SFSEST
+352 SYSEST
-358 NNTEENSFLINN
+358 NNTEENSVLINN
-370 LKNVNYFINLN
+370 LKNVNFFI
-381 KKNKKFYKNINL
+381 KKNKKIYKNINL
-393 KDKKNNIRNQIDDFL
+393 KDKKNRNQIEEYF
-408 NKNNIKSKTKI
+408 NKNNINNIKKS

-425 KLLSINYKFKNNNN
+425 KLLSINYKYKNYNNNN
-439 NNNFPHLINS
+439 KNNFPHFINS

-460 IKLSLNNNNLINENK
+460 IKLSFNNNENK

-489 NLSPHFLDNNYFNN
+489 NLSPHFLDKNN
-503 NTIFKTN
+503 NNNNSIFKTN
-510 FNKNKSNKKNNEKL
+510 YINKNNKKNNEKL
-524 IYSMMKTKFNENK
+524 IYSMIKTKLNNENK
-537 NNFKVIFP
+537 NIFKVIFP

-550 NNNNI
+550 NNNN
-555 NNNNNNKKL
+555 NNIQNHKKLL
-564 KSLC
+564 KSL

>member
-14 NIFNSQYKYIT
+14 NIFNSQYKYIS

-35 IKSLDLKTKKH
+35 IKSLDLKTNKQ
-46 VAVKIISKLNG
+46 VAVKIISKLND
-57 ANEAINQ
+57 AQEAINQ
-64 LKREVTVLKKTNH
+64 LKKEVSVLKKTNH
-77 NNIVKLFDFYETS
+77 NNIVKLYDFYETS

-112 KENLNENTV
+112 NLNENTT
-121 KNIIFYLLNAINYL
+121 KKIIFYLLNAINYL

-151 FENESDI
+151 FENEEDI

-210 YQLLNKNIHPFY
+210 YQLLNKNIHPFF
-222 NKFELKKIM
+222 NKFELKK
-231 DKNKSFHKK
+231 NKIYHKK
-240 EFLLENLKNYE
+240 DFLLENLKKYE
-251 KTNQLNFYNENHT
+251 KSNKIIFHNEN
-264 YISRKAKNLLN
+264 YISRKAKNLLF

-285 IPSNLA
+285 IQSNLA
-291 LNHNWFD
+291 LNHIWFD
-298 NLNIKNNYLLDL
+298 DLNIKNYYLLDL
-310 NKNIISEDDLN
+310 NKKIFSEDDLK
-321 IIKKGKKI
+321 IINKGKKI
-329 FLSLIF
+329 FLTLIF
-335 LNQLKN
+335 LNQIKN
-341 YFFVKEENKNK
+341 HFFIKEENKNK
-352 SFSEST
+352 SYSEST
-358 NNTEENSFLINN
+358 NNTEENSVLINN
-370 LKNVNYFINLN
+370 LKNVNFFI
-381 KKNKKFYKNINL
+381 KKNKKIYKNINL
-393 KDKKNNIRNQIDDFL
+393 KDKKNRNQIEEYF
-408 NKNNIKSKTKI
+408 NKNNINNIKKS

-425 KLLSINYKFKNNNN
+425 KLLSINYKYKNYNYNNNK
-439 NNNFPHLINS
+439 NNFPHLINS

-460 IKLSLNNNNLINENK
+460 IKLSFNNNENK

-489 NLSPHFLDNNYFNN
+489 NLSPHFLDKNN
-503 NTIFKTN
+503 NNNNSIFKTN
-510 FNKNKSNKKNNEKL
+510 YINKNNKKNNEKL
-524 IYSMMKTKFNENK
+524 IYSMIKTKLNNENK
-537 NNFKVIFP
+537 NIFKVIFP

-550 NNNNI
+550 NNNNNI
-555 NNNNNNKKL
+555 QNHKKLL
-564 KSLC
+564 KSL

>member
-14 NIFNSQYKYIT
+14 NIFNSQYKYIS

-35 IKSLDLKTKKH
+35 IKSLDLKTNKQ
-46 VAVKIISKLNG
+46 VAVKIISKLND
-57 ANEAINQ
+57 AQEAINQ
-64 LKREVTVLKKTNH
+64 LKKEVSVLKKTNH
-77 NNIVKLFDFYETS
+77 NNIVKLYDFYETS

-112 KENLNENTV
+112 KENLNENTT
-121 KNIIFYLLNAINYL
+121 KKIIFYLLNAINYL

-151 FENESDI
+151 FENEEDI

-210 YQLLNKNIHPFY
+210 YQLLNKNIHPFF
-222 NKFELKKIM
+222 NKFELKK
-231 DKNKSFHKK
+231 NKIFHKK
-240 EFLLENLKNYE
+240 DFLLQNLKNYE
-251 KTNQLNFYNENHT
+251 KSNKLIFHNEN
-264 YISRKAKNLLN
+264 YISRKAKNLLF

-285 IPSNLA
+285 IQSNLA
-291 LNHNWFD
+291 LNHIWFD
-298 NLNIKNNYLLDL
+298 DLNIKNYYLLDL
-310 NKNIISEDDLN
+310 NKKIFSEDDLK
-321 IIKKGKKI
+321 IINKGKKI
-329 FLSLIF
+329 FLTLIF
-335 LNQLKN
+335 LNQIKN
-341 YFFVKEENKNK
+341 HFFIKEENKNK
-352 SFSEST
+352 SYSEST
-358 NNTEENSFLINN
+358 NNTEENSVLINN
-370 LKNVNYFINLN
+370 LKNVNFFI
-381 KKNKKFYKNINL
+381 KKNKKIYKNINL
-393 KDKKNNIRNQIDDFL
+393 KDKKNRNQIEEYF
-408 NKNNIKSKTKI
+408 NKNNINNIKKS

-425 KLLSINYKFKNNNN
+425 KLLSINYKYKNYNNNN
-439 NNNFPHLINS
+439 KNNFPHLINS

-460 IKLSLNNNNLINENK
+460 IKLSFNNNENK

-489 NLSPHFLDNNYFNN
+489 NLSPHFLDKNN
-503 NTIFKTN
+503 NNNNSIFKTN
-510 FNKNKSNKKNNEKL
+510 YINKNNKKNNEKL
-524 IYSMMKTKFNENK
+524 IYSMIKTKLNNENK
-537 NNFKVIFP
+537 NIFKVIFP

-550 NNNNI
+550 NNNNNI
-555 NNNNNNKKL
+555 QNHKKLL
-564 KSLC
+564 KSL

>member
-14 NIFNSQYKYIT
+14 NIFNSQYKYIS

-35 IKSLDLKTKKH
+35 IKSLDLKTNKQ
-46 VAVKIISKLNG
+46 VAVKIISKLND
-57 ANEAINQ
+57 AQEAINQ
-64 LKREVTVLKKTNH
+64 LKKEVSVLKKTNH
-77 NNIVKLFDFYETS
+77 NNIVKLYDFYETS

-112 KENLNENTV
+112 KENLNENTT
-121 KNIIFYLLNAINYL
+121 KKIIFYLLNAINYL

-151 FENESDI
+151 FQNEEDI

-210 YQLLNKNIHPFY
+210 YQLLNKNIHPFF
-222 NKFELKKIM
+222 NKFELKK
-231 DKNKSFHKK
+231 NKKD
-240 EFLLENLKNYE
+240 FLLQNLKNYE
-251 KTNQLNFYNENHT
+251 KSNKLIFHNEN
-264 YISRKAKNLLN
+264 YISRKAKNLLF

-285 IPSNLA
+285 IQSNLA
-291 LNHNWFD
+291 LNHIWFD
-298 NLNIKNNYLLDL
+298 DLNIKNYYLLDL
-310 NKNIISEDDLN
+310 NKKIFSEDDLK
-321 IIKKGKKI
+321 IINKGKKI
-329 FLSLIF
+329 FLTLIF
-335 LNQLKN
+335 LNQIKN
-341 YFFVKEENKNK
+341 HFFIKEENKNK
-352 SFSEST
+352 SYSEST
-358 NNTEENSFLINN
+358 NNTEENSVLINN
-370 LKNVNYFINLN
+370 LKNVNFFI
-381 KKNKKFYKNINL
+381 KKNKKIYKNINL
-393 KDKKNNIRNQIDDFL
+393 KDKKNRNQIEEYF
-408 NKNNIKSKTKI
+408 NKNNINNIKKS

-425 KLLSINYKFKNNNN
+425 KLLSINYKYKNYNYNNNK
-439 NNNFPHLINS
+439 NNFPHLINS

-460 IKLSLNNNNLINENK
+460 IKLSFNNNNENK

-489 NLSPHFLDNNYFNN
+489 NLSPHFLDKNN
-503 NTIFKTN
+503 NNNNSIFKTN
-510 FNKNKSNKKNNEKL
+510 YINKNNKKNNEKL
-524 IYSMMKTKFNENK
+524 IYSMIKTKLNNENK
-537 NNFKVIFP
+537 NIFKVIFP

-550 NNNNI
+550 NNNNNI
-555 NNNNNNKKL
+555 QNHKKLL
-564 KSLC
+564 KSL

>member
-14 NIFNSQYKYIT
+14 NIFNSQYKYIS

-35 IKSLDLKTKKH
+35 IKSLDLKTNKQ
-46 VAVKIISKLNG
+46 VAVKIISKLND
-57 ANEAINQ
+57 AQEAINQ
-64 LKREVTVLKKTNH
+64 LKKEVSVLKKTNH
-77 NNIVKLFDFYETS
+77 NNIVKLYDFYETS

-112 KENLNENTV
+112 KENLNENTT
-121 KNIIFYLLNAINYL
+121 KKIIFYLLNAINYL

-151 FENESDI
+151 FENEEDI

-210 YQLLNKNIHPFY
+210 YQLLNKNIHPFF
-222 NKFELKKIM
+222 NKFELKK
-231 DKNKSFHKK
+231 NKKD
-240 EFLLENLKNYE
+240 FLLQNLKNYE
-251 KTNQLNFYNENHT
+251 KSNKLIFHNEN
-264 YISRKAKNLLN
+264 YISRKAKNLLF

-285 IPSNLA
+285 IQSNLA
-291 LNHNWFD
+291 LNHIWFD
-298 NLNIKNNYLLDL
+298 DLNIKNYYLLDL
-310 NKNIISEDDLN
+310 NKKIFSEDDLK
-321 IIKKGKKI
+321 IINKGKKI
-329 FLSLIF
+329 FLTLIF
-335 LNQLKN
+335 LNQIKN
-341 YFFVKEENKNK
+341 HFFIKDENKNK
-352 SFSEST
+352 SYSEST
-358 NNTEENSFLINN
+358 NNTEENSVLINN
-370 LKNVNYFINLN
+370 LKNVNFFI
-381 KKNKKFYKNINL
+381 KKNKKIYKNINL
-393 KDKKNNIRNQIDDFL
+393 KDKKNRNQIEEYF
-408 NKNNIKSKTKI
+408 NKNNINNIKKS

-425 KLLSINYKFKNNNN
+425 KLLSINYKYKNYNNNN
-439 NNNFPHLINS
+439 KNNFPHLINS

-460 IKLSLNNNNLINENK
+460 IKLSFNNNENK

-489 NLSPHFLDNNYFNN
+489 NLSPHFLDKNN
-503 NTIFKTN
+503 NNNNSIFKTN
-510 FNKNKSNKKNNEKL
+510 YINKNNKKNNEKL
-524 IYSMMKTKFNENK
+524 IYSMIKTKLNNENK
-537 NNFKVIFP
+537 NIFKVIFP

-550 NNNNI
+550 NNNNNI
-555 NNNNNNKKL
+555 QNHKKLL
-564 KSLC
+564 KSL

>member
-14 NIFNSQYKYIT
+14 NIFNSQYKYIS

-35 IKSLDLKTKKH
+35 IKSLDLKTNKQ
-46 VAVKIISKLNG
+46 VAVKIISKLND
-57 ANEAINQ
+57 AQEAINQ
-64 LKREVTVLKKTNH
+64 LKKEVSVLKKTNH
-77 NNIVKLFDFYETS
+77 NNIVKLYDFYETS

-112 KENLNENTV
+112 KENLNENTT
-121 KNIIFYLLNAINYL
+121 KKIIFYLLNAINYL

-151 FENESDI
+151 FENEEDI

-210 YQLLNKNIHPFY
+210 YQLLNKNIHPFF
-222 NKFELKKIM
+222 NKFELKK
-231 DKNKSFHKK
+231 NKKD
-240 EFLLENLKNYE
+240 FLLQNLKNYE
-251 KTNQLNFYNENHT
+251 KSNKLIFHNEN
-264 YISRKAKNLLN
+264 YISRKAKNLLF

-285 IPSNLA
+285 IQSNLA
-291 LNHNWFD
+291 LNHIWFD
-298 NLNIKNNYLLDL
+298 DLNIKNYYLLDL
-310 NKNIISEDDLN
+310 NKKIFSEDDLK
-321 IIKKGKKI
+321 IINKGKKI
-329 FLSLIF
+329 FLTLIF
-335 LNQLKN
+335 LNQIKN
-341 YFFVKEENKNK
+341 HFFIKEENKNK
-352 SFSEST
+352 SYSEST
-358 NNTEENSFLINN
+358 NNTEENSVLINN
-370 LKNVNYFINLN
+370 LKNVNFFI
-381 KKNKKFYKNINL
+381 KKNKKIYKNINL
-393 KDKKNNIRNQIDDFL
+393 KDKKNRNQIEEYF
-408 NKNNIKSKTKI
+408 NKNNINNIKKS

-425 KLLSINYKFKNNNN
+425 KLLSINYKYKNYNNNK
-439 NNNFPHLINS
+439 NNFPHLINS

-460 IKLSLNNNNLINENK
+460 IKLSFNNNENK

-489 NLSPHFLDNNYFNN
+489 NLSPHFLDKNN
-503 NTIFKTN
+503 NNNNSIFKTN
-510 FNKNKSNKKNNEKL
+510 YINKNNKKNNEKL
-524 IYSMMKTKFNENK
+524 IYSMIKTKLNNENK
-537 NNFKVIFP
+537 NIFKVIFP

-555 NNNNNNKKL
+555 QNHKKLL
-564 KSLC
+564 KSL

>member
-14 NIFNSQYKYIT
+14 NIFNSQYKYIS

-35 IKSLDLKTKKH
+35 IKSLDLKTNKQ
-46 VAVKIISKLNG
+46 VAVKIISKLND
-57 ANEAINQ
+57 AQEAINQ
-64 LKREVTVLKKTNH
+64 LKKEVSVLKKTNH
-77 NNIVKLFDFYETS
+77 NNIVKLYDFYETS

-112 KENLNENTV
+112 KENLNENTT
-121 KNIIFYLLNAINYL
+121 KKIIFYLLNAINYL

-151 FENESDI
+151 FENEEDI

-210 YQLLNKNIHPFY
+210 YQLLNKNIHPFF
-222 NKFELKKIM
+222 NKFELKK
-231 DKNKSFHKK
+231 NKKD
-240 EFLLENLKNYE
+240 FLLEILKKYE
-251 KTNQLNFYNENHT
+251 KSNKLIFHNEN
-264 YISRKAKNLLN
+264 YISRKAKNLLF

-285 IPSNLA
+285 IQSNLA
-291 LNHNWFD
+291 LNHIWFD
-298 NLNIKNNYLLDL
+298 DLNIKNYYLLDL
-310 NKNIISEDDLN
+310 NKKIFSEDDLK
-321 IIKKGKKI
+321 IINKGKKI
-329 FLSLIF
+329 FLTIIF
-335 LNQLKN
+335 LNQIKN
-341 YFFVKEENKNK
+341 HFFIKDENKNK
-352 SFSEST
+352 SYSEST
-358 NNTEENSFLINN
+358 NNTEENSVLINN
-370 LKNVNYFINLN
+370 LKNVNFFI
-381 KKNKKFYKNINL
+381 KKNKKIYKNINL
-393 KDKKNNIRNQIDDFL
+393 KDKKNRNQIEEYF
-408 NKNNIKSKTKI
+408 NKNNIKNIKKS

-425 KLLSINYKFKNNNN
+425 KLLSINYKYKNYNNNN
-439 NNNFPHLINS
+439 KNNFPHLINS

-460 IKLSLNNNNLINENK
+460 IKLSFNNNENK

-489 NLSPHFLDNNYFNN
+489 NLSPHFLDKNN
-503 NTIFKTN
+503 NNNNSIFKTN
-510 FNKNKSNKKNNEKL
+510 YINKNNKKNNEKL
-524 IYSMMKTKFNENK
+524 IYSMIKTKLNNENK
-537 NNFKVIFP
+537 NIFKVIFP

-550 NNNNI
+550 NNNN
-555 NNNNNNKKL
+555 NNIQNHKKLL
-564 KSLC
+564 KSL

>member
-14 NIFNSQYKYIT
+14 NIFNSQYKYIS

-35 IKSLDLKTKKH
+35 IKSLDLKTNKQ
-46 VAVKIISKLNG
+46 VAVKIISKLND
-57 ANEAINQ
+57 AQEAINQ
-64 LKREVTVLKKTNH
+64 LKKEVSVLKKTNH
-77 NNIVKLFDFYETS
+77 NNIVKLYDFYETS

-112 KENLNENTV
+112 KENLNENTT
-121 KNIIFYLLNAINYL
+121 KKIIFYLLNAINYL

-151 FENESDI
+151 FQNEEDI

-210 YQLLNKNIHPFY
+210 YQLLNKNIHPFF
-222 NKFELKKIM
+222 NKFELKK
-231 DKNKSFHKK
+231 NKIFHKK
-240 EFLLENLKNYE
+240 DFLLQNLKNYE
-251 KTNQLNFYNENHT
+251 KSNKLIFHNEN
-264 YISRKAKNLLN
+264 YISRKAKNLLF

-285 IPSNLA
+285 IQSNLA
-291 LNHNWFD
+291 LNHIWFD
-298 NLNIKNNYLLDL
+298 DLNIKNYYLLDL
-310 NKNIISEDDLN
+310 NKKIFSEDDLK
-321 IIKKGKKI
+321 IINKGKKI
-329 FLSLIF
+329 FLTIIF
-335 LNQLKN
+335 LNQIKN
-341 YFFVKEENKNK
+341 HFFIKDENKNK
-352 SFSEST
+352 SYSEST
-358 NNTEENSFLINN
+358 NNTEENSVLINN
-370 LKNVNYFINLN
+370 LKNVNFFI
-381 KKNKKFYKNINL
+381 KKNKKIYKNINL
-393 KDKKNNIRNQIDDFL
+393 KDKKNRNQIEEYF
-408 NKNNIKSKTKI
+408 NKNNINNIKKS

-425 KLLSINYKFKNNNN
+425 KLLSINYKYKNYNYNNNK
-439 NNNFPHLINS
+439 NNFPHLINS

-460 IKLSLNNNNLINENK
+460 IKLSFNNNENK

-489 NLSPHFLDNNYFNN
+489 NLSPHFLDKNN
-503 NTIFKTN
+503 NNNSIFKTN
-510 FNKNKSNKKNNEKL
+510 YINKNNKKNNEKL
-524 IYSMMKTKFNENK
+524 IYSMIKTKLNNENK
-537 NNFKVIFP
+537 NIFKVIFP

-550 NNNNI
+550 NNNIQNH
-555 NNNNNNKKL
+555 KKLL
-564 KSLC
+564 KSL

>member
-14 NIFNSQYKYIT
+14 NIFNSQYKYIS

-35 IKSLDLKTKKH
+35 IKSLDLKTNKQ
-46 VAVKIISKLNG
+46 VAVKIISKLND
-57 ANEAINQ
+57 AQEAINQ
-64 LKREVTVLKKTNH
+64 LKKEVSVLKKTNH
-77 NNIVKLFDFYETS
+77 NNIVNLYDFYETS

-112 KENLNENTV
+112 KENLYENTT
-121 KNIIFYLLNAINYL
+121 KKIIFYLLNAINYL

-151 FENESDI
+151 FENEEDI

-210 YQLLNKNIHPFY
+210 YQLLNKNIHPFF
-222 NKFELKKIM
+222 NKFELKK
-231 DKNKSFHKK
+231 NKIYHKK
-240 EFLLENLKNYE
+240 DFLLENLKKYE
-251 KTNQLNFYNENHT
+251 KSNKLIFHNEN
-264 YISRKAKNLLN
+264 YISRKAKNLLF

-285 IPSNLA
+285 IQSNLA
-291 LNHNWFD
+291 LNHIWFD
-298 NLNIKNNYLLDL
+298 DLNMKNNYLLDL
-310 NKNIISEDDLN
+310 NKKIFSEDDLK
-321 IIKKGKKI
+321 IINKGKKI
-329 FLSLIF
+329 FLTLIF
-335 LNQLKN
+335 LNQIKN
-341 YFFVKEENKNK
+341 HFFIKEENKNK
-352 SFSEST
+352 SYSEST
-358 NNTEENSFLINN
+358 NNTEENSVLINN
-370 LKNVNYFINLN
+370 LKNVNFFI
-381 KKNKKFYKNINL
+381 KKNKKIYKNINL
-393 KDKKNNIRNQIDDFL
+393 KDKKNRNQIEEYF
-408 NKNNIKSKTKI
+408 NKNNINNIKKS

-425 KLLSINYKFKNNNN
+425 KLLSINYKYKNYNYNNNK
-439 NNNFPHLINS
+439 NNFPHLINS

-460 IKLSLNNNNLINENK
+460 IKLSFNNNENK

-489 NLSPHFLDNNYFNN
+489 NLSPHFLDKNN
-503 NTIFKTN
+503 NNNNSIFKTN
-510 FNKNKSNKKNNEKL
+510 YINKNNKKNNEKL
-524 IYSMMKTKFNENK
+524 IYSMIKTKLNNENK
-537 NNFKVIFP
+537 NIFKVIFP

-550 NNNNI
+550 NNNNNI
-555 NNNNNNKKL
+555 QNHKKL
-564 KSLC
+564 LKSI

>member
-14 NIFNSQYKYIT
+14 NIFNSQYKYIS

-35 IKSLDLKTKKH
+35 IKSLDLKTNKQ
-46 VAVKIISKLNG
+46 VAVKIISKLND
-57 ANEAINQ
+57 AQEAINQ
-64 LKREVTVLKKTNH
+64 LKKEVSVLKKTNH
-77 NNIVKLFDFYETS
+77 NNIVKLYDFYETS

-112 KENLNENTV
+112 KDNLNENTT
-121 KNIIFYLLNAINYL
+121 KKIIFYLLNAINYL

-151 FENESDI
+151 FENEEDI

-210 YQLLNKNIHPFY
+210 YQLLNKNIHPFF
-222 NKFELKKIM
+222 NKFELKK
-231 DKNKSFHKK
+231 NKIFHKK
-240 EFLLENLKNYE
+240 DFLLQNLKNYE
-251 KTNQLNFYNENHT
+251 KSNKLIFHNEN
-264 YISRKAKNLLN
+264 YISRKAKNLLF

-285 IPSNLA
+285 IQSNLA
-291 LNHNWFD
+291 LNHIWFD
-298 NLNIKNNYLLDL
+298 DLNIKNYYLLDL
-310 NKNIISEDDLN
+310 NKKIFSEDDLK
-321 IIKKGKKI
+321 IINKGKKI
-329 FLSLIF
+329 FLTIIF
-335 LNQLKN
+335 LNQIKN
-341 YFFVKEENKNK
+341 HFFIKEENKNK
-352 SFSEST
+352 SYSEST
-358 NNTEENSFLINN
+358 NNTEENSVLINN
-370 LKNVNYFINLN
+370 LKNVNFFI
-381 KKNKKFYKNINL
+381 KKNKKIYKNINL
-393 KDKKNNIRNQIDDFL
+393 KDKKNRNQIEEYF
-408 NKNNIKSKTKI
+408 NKNNINNIKKS

-425 KLLSINYKFKNNNN
+425 KLLSINYKYKNYNYNNNK
-439 NNNFPHLINS
+439 NNFPHLINS

-460 IKLSLNNNNLINENK
+460 IKLSFNNNENK

-489 NLSPHFLDNNYFNN
+489 NLSPHFLDKNN
-503 NTIFKTN
+503 NNNSIFKTN
-510 FNKNKSNKKNNEKL
+510 YINKNNKKNNEKL
-524 IYSMMKTKFNENK
+524 IYSMIKTKLNNENK
-537 NNFKVIFP
+537 NIFKVIFP

-555 NNNNNNKKL
+555 QNHKKLL
-564 KSLC
+564 KSL

>member
-14 NIFNSQYKYIT
+14 NIFNSQYKYIS

-35 IKSLDLKTKKH
+35 IKSLDLKTNKQ
-46 VAVKIISKLNG
+46 VAVKIISKLND
-57 ANEAINQ
+57 AQEAINQ
-64 LKREVTVLKKTNH
+64 LKKEVSVLKKTNH
-77 NNIVKLFDFYETS
+77 NNIVKLYDFYETS

-112 KENLNENTV
+112 KENLNENTT
-121 KNIIFYLLNAINYL
+121 KKIIFYLLNAINYL

-151 FENESDI
+151 FENEEDI

-210 YQLLNKNIHPFY
+210 YQLLNKNIHPFF
-222 NKFELKKIM
+222 NKFELKK
-231 DKNKSFHKK
+231 NKKD
-240 EFLLENLKNYE
+240 FLLQNLKNYE
-251 KTNQLNFYNENHT
+251 KSNKLIFHNEN
-264 YISRKAKNLLN
+264 YISRKAKNLLF

-285 IPSNLA
+285 IQSNLA
-291 LNHNWFD
+291 LNHIWFD
-298 NLNIKNNYLLDL
+298 DLSIKNYYLLDL
-310 NKNIISEDDLN
+310 NKKIFSEDDLK
-321 IIKKGKKI
+321 IINKGKKI
-329 FLSLIF
+329 FLTLIF
-335 LNQLKN
+335 LNQIKN
-341 YFFVKEENKNK
+341 HFFIKEENKNK
-352 SFSEST
+352 SYSEST
-358 NNTEENSFLINN
+358 NNTEENSVLINN
-370 LKNVNYFINLN
+370 LKNVNFFI
-381 KKNKKFYKNINL
+381 KKNKKIYKNINL
-393 KDKKNNIRNQIDDFL
+393 KDKKNRNQIEEYF
-408 NKNNIKSKTKI
+408 NKNNINNIKKS

-425 KLLSINYKFKNNNN
+425 KLLSINYKYKNYNNNN
-439 NNNFPHLINS
+439 KNNFPHLINS

-460 IKLSLNNNNLINENK
+460 IKLSFNNNENK

-489 NLSPHFLDNNYFNN
+489 NLSPHFLDKNN
-503 NTIFKTN
+503 NNNNSIFKTN
-510 FNKNKSNKKNNEKL
+510 YINKNNKKNNEKL
-524 IYSMMKTKFNENK
+524 IYSMIKTKLNNENK
-537 NNFKVIFP
+537 NIFKVIFP

-550 NNNNI
+550 NNNNNI
-555 NNNNNNKKL
+555 QNHKKLL
-564 KSLC
+564 KSL

>member
-14 NIFNSQYKYIT
+14 NIFNSQYKYIS

-35 IKSLDLKTKKH
+35 IKSLDLKTNKQ
-46 VAVKIISKLNG
+46 VAVKIISKLND
-57 ANEAINQ
+57 AQEAINQ
-64 LKREVTVLKKTNH
+64 LKKEVSVLKKTNH
-77 NNIVKLFDFYETS
+77 NNIVKLYDFYETS

-112 KENLNENTV
+112 KENLNENTT
-121 KNIIFYLLNAINYL
+121 KKIIFYLLNAINYL

-151 FENESDI
+151 FENEEDI

-210 YQLLNKNIHPFY
+210 YQLLNKNIHPFF
-222 NKFELKKIM
+222 NKFELKK
-231 DKNKSFHKK
+231 NKIFHKK
-240 EFLLENLKNYE
+240 DFLLQNLKNYE
-251 KTNQLNFYNENHT
+251 KSNKLIFHNEN
-264 YISRKAKNLLN
+264 YISRKAKNLLF

-285 IPSNLA
+285 IQSNLA
-291 LNHNWFD
+291 LNHIWFD
-298 NLNIKNNYLLDL
+298 DLNIKNYYLLDL
-310 NKNIISEDDLN
+310 NKKIFSEDDLK
-321 IIKKGKKI
+321 IINKGKKI
-329 FLSLIF
+329 FLTLIF
-335 LNQLKN
+335 LNQIKN
-341 YFFVKEENKNK
+341 HFFIKEENKNK
-352 SFSEST
+352 SYSEST
-358 NNTEENSFLINN
+358 NNTEENSVLINN
-370 LKNVNYFINLN
+370 LKNVNFFI
-381 KKNKKFYKNINL
+381 KKNKKIYKNINL
-393 KDKKNNIRNQIDDFL
+393 KDKKNRNQIEEYF
-408 NKNNIKSKTKI
+408 NKNNINNIKKS

-425 KLLSINYKFKNNNN
+425 KLLSINYKYKNYNYNNNK
-439 NNNFPHLINS
+439 NNFPHLINS

-460 IKLSLNNNNLINENK
+460 IKLSFNNNENK

-489 NLSPHFLDNNYFNN
+489 NLSPHFLDKNN
-503 NTIFKTN
+503 NNNNSIFKTN
-510 FNKNKSNKKNNEKL
+510 YINKNNKKNNEKL
-524 IYSMMKTKFNENK
+524 IYSMIKTKLNNENK
-537 NNFKVIFP
+537 NIFKVIFP

-555 NNNNNNKKL
+555 QNHKKLL
-564 KSLC
+564 KSL

>member
-14 NIFNSQYKYIT
+14 NIFNSQYKYIS

-35 IKSLDLKTKKH
+35 IKSLDLKTNKQ
-46 VAVKIISKLNG
+46 VAVKIISKLND
-57 ANEAINQ
+57 AQEAINQ
-64 LKREVTVLKKTNH
+64 LKKEVSVLKKTNH
-77 NNIVKLFDFYETS
+77 NNIVKLYDFYETS

-112 KENLNENTV
+112 KENLNENTT
-121 KNIIFYLLNAINYL
+121 KKIIFYLLNAINYL

-151 FENESDI
+151 FENEEDI

-210 YQLLNKNIHPFY
+210 YQLLNKNIHPFF
-222 NKFELKKIM
+222 NKFELKK
-231 DKNKSFHKK
+231 NKIYHKK
-240 EFLLENLKNYE
+240 DFLLENLKKYE
-251 KTNQLNFYNENHT
+251 KSNKLIFHNEN
-264 YISRKAKNLLN
+264 YISRKAKNLLF

-285 IPSNLA
+285 IQSNLA
-291 LNHNWFD
+291 LNHIWFD
-298 NLNIKNNYLLDL
+298 DLNIKNYYLLDL
-310 NKNIISEDDLN
+310 NKKIFSEDDLK
-321 IIKKGKKI
+321 IINKGKKI
-329 FLSLIF
+329 FLTLIF
-335 LNQLKN
+335 LNQIKN
-341 YFFVKEENKNK
+341 HFFIKEENKNK
-352 SFSEST
+352 SYSEST
-358 NNTEENSFLINN
+358 NNTEENSVLINN
-370 LKNVNYFINLN
+370 LKNVNFFI
-381 KKNKKFYKNINL
+381 KKNKKIYKNINL
-393 KDKKNNIRNQIDDFL
+393 KDKKNRNQIEEYF
-408 NKNNIKSKTKI
+408 NKNNINNIKKS

-425 KLLSINYKFKNNNN
+425 KLLSINYKYKNYNNNN
-439 NNNFPHLINS
+439 KNNFPHLINS

-460 IKLSLNNNNLINENK
+460 IKLSFNNNENK

-489 NLSPHFLDNNYFNN
+489 NLSPHFLDKNN
-503 NTIFKTN
+503 NNNNSIFKTN
-510 FNKNKSNKKNNEKL
+510 YINKNNKKNNEKL
-524 IYSMMKTKFNENK
+524 IYSMIKTKLNNENK
-537 NNFKVIFP
+537 NIFKVIFP

-550 NNNNI
+550 NNNNNI
-555 NNNNNNKKL
+555 QNHKKLL
-564 KSLC
+564 KSL